1 MFNCVEK
8 AWSVSIV
15 PIVSSFGCDWKCLLA
30 VTLVFI
36 QVVLFAIRINDKNS
50 PCCLLT
56 TQLKRSLDLVCFQEL
71 KL

>member
-8 AWSVSIV
+8 AWSVSIA

-36 QVVLFAIRINDKNS
+36 QVVLFAIRINDKIVLAA
-50 PCCLLT
+50 C
-56 TQLKRSLDLVCFQEL
+56 
-71 KL
+71 